1 MVRSQDTND
10 PRIDRDDLDDIA
22 TVRSRVPRIDC
33 DDLDDFASARSHEP
47 SDGVLRIDCDD
58 LDDFASARSHEP
70 SDGVLRIDCD
80 DCAMQGTD
88 CCADCLVTFL
98 CSREAGEEVVVDVA
112 EARALRILSE
122 AGLLPAS
129 RHVRRTG

>member
-10 PRIDRDDLDDIA
+10 GAPRIGRDG
-22 TVRSRVPRIDC
+22 C
-33 DDLDDFASARSHEP
+33 DDFATARSRAP
-47 SDGVLRIDCDD
+47 GDRVLRIDCDD
-58 LDDFASARSHEP
+58 HDGFATARSHEP

-98 CSREAGEEVVVDVA
+98 CSREPGEAVVVDVA
-112 EARALRILSE
+112 EARALRMLSE